1 MCQDTDAN
9 ESPIYQKQTYGGG
22 KAKDKHIN
30 EKQKDKR
37 TTHTLT
43 IDVFLFFGTN

>member
-30 EKQKDKR
+30 EQ
-37 TTHTLT
+37 
-43 IDVFLFFGTN
+43 